1 MCSRLPKRHNVE
13 PVFRIISQL
22 FADHSDLA
30 SSSVARTDSEMGDF
44 YRIPADS
51 IPRDPDPPIPGK
63 TRFHKRKT
71 HTRRKPRASPQGTA
85 LTYSGAIV
93 GRSKSV
99 DDLTAVA
106 GVGSGSDTEEDAIT
120 KSHDTIAPS
129 HHHHHHRQAEK
140 LLQLKDQ
147 QIAKLIKKLTAVFEC
162 NNQFAVEHEKL
173 QKEYQ
178 QAVQSLR
185 TLEAIQ
191 AKSCDRCAGFEAER
205 SLLTKENADLRNDVK
220 MMKILVYRLNVQIER
235 YQDTIREGRT
245 DIPRLDFVDSTYGGA
260 KDNLNW
266 GPVNSHTLGP
276 LLNAYEET
284 IAEKTAL
291 VQRYESELASFTGK
305 LKKVLE
311 ENEALQKMAEE
322 VRAGQSGW
330 ASEKAR
336 LQAQVDVLRSKA
348 EVQGK
353 RADLA
358 KEKLVEVLKC
368 YEQKVQA
375 QNLDI
380 ERLQEAYSRAKGEL
394 TSLRNLNQNP
404 EVVANSLKECQKLLE
419 ELRHQHSEER
429 ARTATEV
436 ESLRT
441 ELRQRTADLEQL
453 RQDHRQQQGI
463 FERQKEIN
471 EILMGKNTTLK
482 QTLER
487 TRQSKEILKQR
498 LKTMISWDKGSEQ
511 RKDQLA
517 DCWRNIRALQDQL
530 QQRDRQLQAQ
540 QQRFQV
546 EQEQLQRR
554 LRQREDTLRKI
565 LADKAQFQRHS

>member
-13 PVFRIISQL
+13 PVFHIVSQL
-22 FADHSDLA
+22 FAGQSDL
-30 SSSVARTDSEMGDF
+30 SSSVTTAEQMGDF
-44 YRIPADS
+44 YRVPADT
-51 IPRDPDPPIPGK
+51 IHDRDGYVPAK
-63 TRFHKRKT
+63 KHHKRKVQ
-71 HTRRKPRASPQGTA
+71 RKARSNGGA
-85 LTYSGAIV
+85 LTHSGTIV
-93 GRSKSV
+93 SRSKSV
-99 DDLTAVA
+99 DDLTAA
-106 GVGSGSDTEEDAIT
+106 GVASESDSDEDPTSTKLHHTISSGHNRD
-120 KSHDTIAPS
+120 
-129 HHHHHHRQAEK
+129 K
-140 LLQLKDQ
+140 LMQLKDQ

-178 QAVQSLR
+178 QAVQNLR
-185 TLEAIQ
+185 TLETIQ
-191 AKSCDRCAGFEAER
+191 AKSCDRCAAFDAER
-205 SLLTKENADLRNDVK
+205 NQLAKENGDLRNDVK

-235 YQDTIREGRT
+235 YQDVIRDGKNTI
-245 DIPRLDFVDSTYGGA
+245 PKLDFVDSTYGGA

-266 GPVNSHTLGP
+266 GSVNSHTLGP
-276 LLNAYEET
+276 LLNAYEEA
-284 IAEKTAL
+284 IAEKADL
-291 VQRYESELASFTGK
+291 VQQYESELASFTGK

-311 ENEALQKMAEE
+311 ENEALHKVNEE
-322 VRAGQSGW
+322 VRAGQTGW
-330 ASEKAR
+330 ATEKAR

-380 ERLQEAYSRAKGEL
+380 ERLQEAYSRSKGEL

-404 EVVANSLKECQKLLE
+404 ELVADSLKECQKLLE
-419 ELRHQHSEER
+419 ELRLQHSNER
-429 ARTATEV
+429 TRSAKETETIKADFQQK
-436 ESLRT
+436 ST
-441 ELRQRTADLEQL
+441 ELEQL
-453 RQDHRQQQGI
+453 RQDYQQQQHI

-471 EILMGKNTTLK
+471 EILMGKNATLK

-487 TRQSKEILKQR
+487 TRQSKGILKQR
-498 LKTMISWDKGSEQ
+498 LKTMISWGKGSEQ
-511 RKDQLA
+511 RKDQLQE
-517 DCWRNIRALQDQL
+517 CWRNIRALQEQL
-530 QQRDRQLQAQ
+530 QQRDLQLQTL
-540 QQRFQV
+540 QQRFQQ

-565 LADKAQFQRHS
+565 LADKAQFSHRHS

>member
-13 PVFRIISQL
+13 PVFRIVSQL
-22 FADHSDLA
+22 FAGQTDL
-30 SSSVARTDSEMGDF
+30 SSSSGATDLMGDF
-44 YRIPADS
+44 YHTPADTIDS
-51 IPRDPDPPIPGK
+51 RDDAFVPAK
-63 TRFHKRKT
+63 KFHKRRAQRKARAYGAVT
-71 HTRRKPRASPQGTA
+71 HSGT
-85 LTYSGAIV
+85 IV
-93 GRSKSV
+93 NRSKSV
-99 DDLTAVA
+99 DDLTAA
-106 GVGSGSDTEEDAIT
+106 DIAIESDSDEDPIS
-120 KSHDTIAPS
+120 KSHTAIIS
-129 HHHHHHRQAEK
+129 QEGKSTEK
-140 LLQLKDQ
+140 IIHSKDQ

-178 QAVQSLR
+178 QAVQNLR
-185 TLEAIQ
+185 TLETIQ
-191 AKSCDRCAGFEAER
+191 AKSCDRCASSDAER
-205 SLLTKENADLRNDVK
+205 CQLVKENSDLRNDIK

-235 YQDTIREGRT
+235 YQDTIRDGKT
-245 DIPRLDFVDSTYGGA
+245 SIPKLDFVDSTYGGA

-276 LLNAYEET
+276 LLNAYEEA
-284 IAEKTAL
+284 IAEKTDL
-291 VQRYESELASFTGK
+291 VQQYESELASFTGK

-311 ENEALQKMAEE
+311 ENEALQKMTEE
-322 VRAGQSGW
+322 VRAGQTGW
-330 ASEKAR
+330 ATEKAR

-380 ERLQEAYSRAKGEL
+380 ERLQEAYSRSKGEL

-404 EVVANSLKECQKLLE
+404 EVVADSLKECQKLLE
-419 ELRHQHSEER
+419 ELRLQHHNER
-429 ARTATEV
+429 SRSAKETETIKADFQQKTAE
-436 ESLRT
+436 
-441 ELRQRTADLEQL
+441 LEQL
-453 RQDHRQQQGI
+453 RQDYQQQQHI
-463 FERQKEIN
+463 YERQKEIN

-498 LKTMISWDKGSEQ
+498 LKTMISWGKGSEQ
-511 RKDQLA
+511 RKDQLQDA
-517 DCWRNIRALQDQL
+517 WQNIRTLQEQL
-530 QQRDRQLQAQ
+530 QQRDLQLQTLH
-540 QQRFQV
+540 QRFQQ

-565 LADKAQFQRHS
+565 LADKAQFTHRHS

>member
-22 FADHSDLA
+22 FAGHSDLE
-30 SSSVARTDSEMGDF
+30 SSSIASTDPERMGDF

-51 IPRDPDPPIPGK
+51 IAHDPDPTSASKKFQKRKVLSRK
-63 TRFHKRKT
+63 TRSSHGG
-71 HTRRKPRASPQGTA
+71 AA
-85 LTYSGAIV
+85 LSHSGVIV
-93 GRSKSV
+93 SRSKSV
-99 DDLTAVA
+99 DDLTTAN
-106 GVGSGSDTEEDAIT
+106 GGGSESDTDEDGFT
-120 KSHDTIAPS
+120 KSHDTITPHTAPLN
-129 HHHHHHRQAEK
+129 HTEK
-140 LLQLKDQ
+140 VIQLKDQ

-173 QKEYQ
+173 QKDYR
-178 QAVQSLR
+178 QAVQNLR
-185 TLEAIQ
+185 TLETIQ
-191 AKSCDRCAGFEAER
+191 ARSCESCAGFEAER
-205 SLLTKENADLRNDVK
+205 TQLAKENADLRNDVK

-235 YQDTIREGRT
+235 YQDTIREGKT
-245 DIPRLDFVDSTYGGA
+245 DIPKLDFVDSTYGGA

-291 VQRYESELASFTGK
+291 VQQYESELAGFTGK

-311 ENEALQKMAEE
+311 ENEMLQKTAEE
-322 VRAGQSGW
+322 IRAGQTGW
-330 ASEKAR
+330 AAEKAR

-394 TSLRNLNQNP
+394 TSMRNLNQNP
-404 EVVANSLKECQKLLE
+404 EVVADSLKECQKLLE
-419 ELRHQHSEER
+419 ELRLQHSEER
-429 ARTATEV
+429 SRSASETDSIRA
-436 ESLRT
+436 
-441 ELRQRTADLEQL
+441 ELRQKTADLEQL
-453 RQDHRQQQGI
+453 RQDHQQQQSI

-471 EILMGKNTTLK
+471 EILMGKNATLK

-498 LKTMISWDKGSEQ
+498 LKTMISWGKGSEQ
-511 RKDQLA
+511 RKDQLEE
-517 DCWRNIRALQDQL
+517 CWRNIRALQEQL
-530 QQRDRQLQAQ
+530 QQRDLQLQAE
-540 QQRFQV
+540 QQRFQA

-554 LRQREDTLRKI
+554 LRHREDTLRKI
-565 LADKAQFQRHS
+565 LADKAQFHRHS

>member
-13 PVFRIISQL
+13 PVFRIVSQL
-22 FADHSDLA
+22 FAGQSDL
-30 SSSVARTDSEMGDF
+30 SSSSGATDPMGDF
-44 YRIPADS
+44 YHMPADT
-51 IPRDPDPPIPGK
+51 IHNRDGGFVPGK
-63 TRFHKRKT
+63 KFHKRRGQRT
-71 HTRRKPRASPQGTA
+71 ARAH
-85 LTYSGAIV
+85 GAILTHSGTV
-93 GRSKSV
+93 VNRSKSV
-99 DDLTAVA
+99 DDLTAADIASASDSDEDQISKPHA
-106 GVGSGSDTEEDAIT
+106 GQSADKII
-120 KSHDTIAPS
+120 H
-129 HHHHHHRQAEK
+129 
-140 LLQLKDQ
+140 LKDQ

-178 QAVQSLR
+178 QAVQNLR
-185 TLEAIQ
+185 TLETIQ
-191 AKSCDRCAGFEAER
+191 ARSCDRCASSDAER
-205 SLLTKENADLRNDVK
+205 SQLVKENSDLRNDVK

-235 YQDTIREGRT
+235 YQDTIRDGKT
-245 DIPRLDFVDSTYGGA
+245 SIPKLDFVDSTYGGA

-266 GPVNSHTLGP
+266 GPVNAHTLGP
-276 LLNAYEET
+276 LLNAYEEA
-284 IAEKTAL
+284 IAEKTEL
-291 VQRYESELASFTGK
+291 VQQYESELASFTGK

-311 ENEALQKMAEE
+311 ENEALQKQADE
-322 VRAGQSGW
+322 VRAGQTGW
-330 ASEKAR
+330 ATEKAR

-394 TSLRNLNQNP
+394 TSLRHLNQNP
-404 EVVANSLKECQKLLE
+404 EVVADSLKECQKLLE
-419 ELRHQHSEER
+419 ELRLQHHNER
-429 ARTATEV
+429 SRSAKETE
-436 ESLRT
+436 T
-441 ELRQRTADLEQL
+441 IKADFQQKSAELEQL
-453 RQDHRQQQGI
+453 RQDYQQQQHI

-471 EILMGKNTTLK
+471 EILMGKNATLK

-498 LKTMISWDKGSEQ
+498 LKTMITWGKGSDQ
-511 RKDQLA
+511 RKDQLQDA
-517 DCWRNIRALQDQL
+517 WRNIRALQEQL
-530 QQRDRQLQAQ
+530 QQRELQLQTQ
-540 QQRFQV
+540 QQRFQQ
-546 EQEQLQRR
+546 EQEQLHRR

-565 LADKAQFQRHS
+565 LADKAQFTHHRHS

>member
-1 MCSRLPKRHNVE
+1 
-13 PVFRIISQL
+13 
-22 FADHSDLA
+22 
-30 SSSVARTDSEMGDF
+30 
-44 YRIPADS
+44 
-51 IPRDPDPPIPGK
+51 
-63 TRFHKRKT
+63 
-71 HTRRKPRASPQGTA
+71 
-85 LTYSGAIV
+85 
-93 GRSKSV
+93 
-99 DDLTAVA
+99 LTAVA

-404 EVVANSLKECQKLLE
+404 EVVANSLKECQKY
-419 ELRHQHSEER
+419 
-429 ARTATEV
+429 
-436 ESLRT
+436 
-441 ELRQRTADLEQL
+441 LRQRTADLEQL

>member
-51 IPRDPDPPIPGK
+51 IQRDPDPPIPGK

-106 GVGSGSDTEEDAIT
+106 GVGSESDTEEDAIT

-129 HHHHHHRQAEK
+129 HHHHHHHRQAEK

-191 AKSCDRCAGFEAER
+191 AKSCDSCAGFEAER

-368 YEQKVQA
+368 YEQKGTNCFLPA
-375 QNLDI
+375 I
-380 ERLQEAYSRAKGEL
+380 
-394 TSLRNLNQNP
+394 
-404 EVVANSLKECQKLLE
+404 
-419 ELRHQHSEER
+419 
-429 ARTATEV
+429 
-436 ESLRT
+436 
-441 ELRQRTADLEQL
+441 
-453 RQDHRQQQGI
+453 
-463 FERQKEIN
+463 
-471 EILMGKNTTLK
+471 GKTLI
-482 QTLER
+482 Q
-487 TRQSKEILKQR
+487 
-498 LKTMISWDKGSEQ
+498 
-511 RKDQLA
+511 
-517 DCWRNIRALQDQL
+517 
-530 QQRDRQLQAQ
+530 
-540 QQRFQV
+540 
-546 EQEQLQRR
+546 
-554 LRQREDTLRKI
+554 
-565 LADKAQFQRHS
+565 

>member
-106 GVGSGSDTEEDAIT
+106 GVGSESDTEEDAIT

-129 HHHHHHRQAEK
+129 HHHHHHHRQAEK

-191 AKSCDRCAGFEAER
+191 AKSCDSCAGFEAER

-404 EVVANSLKECQKLLE
+404 EV
-419 ELRHQHSEER
+419 
-429 ARTATEV
+429 
-436 ESLRT
+436 
-441 ELRQRTADLEQL
+441 LRQRTADLEQL

-498 LKTMISWDKGSEQ
+498 LKTMISWGKGSEQ

-540 QQRFQV
+540 QQRFQA

>member
-13 PVFRIISQL
+13 PVFRIVSQL
-22 FADHSDLA
+22 FAGQSDL
-30 SSSVARTDSEMGDF
+30 SSSVSTTDQMGDF
-44 YRIPADS
+44 YRMPADT
-51 IPRDPDPPIPGK
+51 IHEQDAFLPVKKLP
-63 TRFHKRKT
+63 KRRV
-71 HTRRKPRASPQGTA
+71 HRKSRSNGAALMHSGT
-85 LTYSGAIV
+85 IV
-93 GRSKSV
+93 SRSKSV
-99 DDLTAVA
+99 DDLTAPGVA
-106 GVGSGSDTEEDAIT
+106 SESDTDENATTKMNRTIT
-120 KSHDTIAPS
+120 SGHNT
-129 HHHHHHRQAEK
+129 EK
-140 LLQLKDQ
+140 LIQLKDQ

-178 QAVQSLR
+178 QAVQNLR
-185 TLEAIQ
+185 TLETIQ
-191 AKSCDRCAGFEAER
+191 AKSCDRCASFDAER
-205 SLLTKENADLRNDVK
+205 NQLAKENGDLRNDVK

-235 YQDTIREGRT
+235 YQDTIRDGKNS
-245 DIPRLDFVDSTYGGA
+245 IPKLDFVDSTYGGA

-276 LLNAYEET
+276 LLNAYEEA
-284 IAEKTAL
+284 IAEKMDL
-291 VQRYESELASFTGK
+291 VQQYESELASFTGK

-311 ENEALQKMAEE
+311 ENEALQKANEE
-322 VRAGQSGW
+322 VRAGQAGW
-330 ASEKAR
+330 SSEKAR

-394 TSLRNLNQNP
+394 TSLRNLHQNP
-404 EVVANSLKECQKLLE
+404 EVVADSLKECQKLLE
-419 ELRHQHSEER
+419 ELRMQHTNER
-429 ARTATEV
+429 TRSAKETETIKADLQQK
-436 ESLRT
+436 ST
-441 ELRQRTADLEQL
+441 ELEQL
-453 RQDHRQQQGI
+453 RQDYQQQQHI

-471 EILMGKNTTLK
+471 EILMGKNATLK

-487 TRQSKEILKQR
+487 ARQSKEILKQR
-498 LKTMISWDKGSEQ
+498 LKTMISWGKGSEQ
-511 RKDQLA
+511 RKDQLQE
-517 DCWRNIRALQDQL
+517 CWRNIRALQEQL
-530 QQRDRQLQAQ
+530 QQRDLQLQTL
-540 QQRFQV
+540 QQRFQH
-546 EQEQLQRR
+546 EQDQLQRR

-565 LADKAQFQRHS
+565 LADKAQFTHRRS

>member
-1 MCSRLPKRHNVE
+1 MFSRLPKRHNVE
-13 PVFRIISQL
+13 PIFRIVSQL
-22 FADHSDLA
+22 FAGHSDLA
-30 SSSVARTDSEMGDF
+30 SSSVLSTDPEMGDF
-44 YRIPADS
+44 YGIPADS
-51 IPRDPDPPIPGK
+51 IARVPDPFIPGK
-63 TRFHKRKT
+63 KYHKRKG
-71 HTRRKPRASPQGTA
+71 HTRKPRSSSHGAA
-85 LTYSGAIV
+85 LSHSDAIV

-99 DDLTAVA
+99 DDLTAV
-106 GVGSGSDTEEDAIT
+106 GSGAGSESDTDDDGISKSRNTIT
-120 KSHDTIAPS
+120 PAN
-129 HHHHHHRQAEK
+129 HHQTQK
-140 LLQLKDQ
+140 LIHLKDQ

-178 QAVQSLR
+178 QTVQNLR
-185 TLEAIQ
+185 TLETIQ
-191 AKSCDRCAGFEAER
+191 AKSCENCASFEAVR
-205 SLLTKENADLRNDVK
+205 TQLVKENADLRNDVK

-235 YQDTIREGRT
+235 YQDTIREGKT
-245 DIPRLDFVDSTYGGA
+245 DIPKLDFVDSTYGGA

-284 IAEKTAL
+284 IAEKTDL
-291 VQRYESELASFTGK
+291 VQQYESELASFTGK

-311 ENEALQKMAEE
+311 ENEALQKSSEE
-322 VRAGQSGW
+322 IRAGKTGW

-394 TSLRNLNQNP
+394 ASMRNLNQSP
-404 EVVANSLKECQKLLE
+404 EVVADSLKECQKLLE
-419 ELRHQHSEER
+419 ELRLQHNEER
-429 ARTATEV
+429 SRTAKEV
-436 ESLRT
+436 ETIRG
-441 ELRQRTADLEQL
+441 ELRQKIADLVQL
-453 RQDHRQQQGI
+453 RQDHQQQQGI

-471 EILMGKNTTLK
+471 EILMGKNATLK

-498 LKTMISWDKGSEQ
+498 LKTMLSWGKGSEQ
-511 RKDQLA
+511 RKDQLEE
-517 DCWRNIRALQDQL
+517 CWRNIRTLQDQL
-530 QQRDRQLQAQ
+530 KQRDLQLQTQ
-540 QQRFQV
+540 QQRFQA
-546 EQEQLQRR
+546 EQDQLQRR
-554 LRQREDTLRKI
+554 LRHREDTLRKI
-565 LADKAQFQRHS
+565 LADKAQFHRQS